1 MHRTMLVIIAVIAMS
16 VVSTRAVNDASAL
29 KAPAFERHKS
39 ATPPT
44 QISVSMYELNNDG
57 AKVVPLVRCIESG
70 QRSRLWGCTA
80 YCTTGPYQQHCTNP
94 LVHPPPVPKPN
105 GQSGWVYPFST
116 NQVTVDIDGS
126 AAYNGYTYN
135 RYLRDVVAQETNP
148 EAFHAKAVHA
158 QAIAARTYAYYHAN
172 AASETVIDNSTSY
185 QVYVPFR
192 YDSRKRYYG
201 DYRSVV
207 EAAMQ
212 DQIYLVPFSSPP
224 LYVLAQYF
232 DDRPASTLSGS
243 TANLVAVADPISQSN
258 CGSSANG
265 HGYGLSQKG
274 ASRWARGNPQYN
286 VNIPGACPLR

>member
-1 MHRTMLVIIAVIAMS
+1 MSAPGKRHAQRLLLVILVAI
-16 VVSTRAVNDASAL
+16 VSLFIFGRRIGAQSTPL
-29 KAPAFERHKS
+29 APPS
-39 ATPPT
+39 
-44 QISVSMYELNNDG
+44 QITVAMYELRENGGRTDT
-57 AKVVPLVRCIESG
+57 RCIENG
-70 QRSRLWGCTA
+70 MRSPRWGCTA
-80 YCTTGPYQQHCTNP
+80 YCGTQYTHCTDP
-94 LVHPPPVPKPN
+94 AVHPPPVPKPI
-105 GQSGWVYPFST
+105 GQSGWVYPFSS
-116 NQVTVDIDGS
+116 NQVTVNIDGT
-126 AAYNGYTYN
+126 ANYDGYTYN

-158 QAIAARTYAYYHAN
+158 QTIAARTYAYYHAN
-172 AASETVIDNSTSY
+172 AAEERVINNSASY